1 MRLSGGLSNE
11 LTNEQIHQLV
21 PFTAFVG
28 VNYTELT
35 RERVVA
41 TIEVSHQR
49 STVGGALHGGA
60 QMTLAD
66 SAAAALAT
74 LNLPEDAI
82 GTVTIDST
90 THFLGA
96 ARQGVVTAVARPLHV
111 GRTTIV
117 LEVDLTNGNGKLIA
131 RTTQVQ
137 AVLGASPVR

>member
-1 MRLSGGLSNE
+1 ME

-28 VNYTELT
+28 VNYTELDK
-35 RERVVA
+35 RRVVA

-49 STVGGALHGGA
+49 STIGGALHGGA

-74 LNLPEDAI
+74 LNLPEGST
-82 GTVTIDST
+82 GTVTIDSA
-90 THFLGA
+90 THFLGS
-96 ARQGVVTAVARPLHV
+96 ARDGVVTATARPLHL
-111 GRTTIV
+111 GRSTIV
-117 LEVDLTNGNGKLIA
+117 LEVDLTNEAGRLIA

-137 AVLGASPVR
+137 AVLGAR

>member
-1 MRLSGGLSNE
+1 M
-11 LTNEQIHQLV
+11 LTNDEIHALA
-21 PFTAFVG
+21 PFTGFVG
-28 VNYTELT
+28 VAYTEIT

-41 TIEVSHQR
+41 TLEVTHER
-49 STVGGALHGGA
+49 STIGGSLHGGA

-66 SAAAALAT
+66 SAAAALAVA
-74 LNLPEDAI
+74 NLPEGAT

-96 ARQGVVTAVARPLHV
+96 ARSGLVTATARALHV

-117 LEVDLTNGNGKLIA
+117 LEVDLTAESGKLIA

-137 AVLGASPVR
+137 AVLTAKS